1 MFLQDF
7 FGDDPATRGCL
18 RCRDTDAALDMT
30 LRMAFQPIVDV
41 ARREVFAYEA
51 LVRGPDGEPAG
62 WVLDRI
68 TPETMYRFDQTCRV
82 LAIATAARLG
92 LGAAKLSINF
102 IPNAVY
108 EPASCI
114 RLTLAAADKV
124 GLPVDRLMFELTESE
139 RIVDPQHALSILAY
153 YQRRGFVTAVD
164 DFGAG
169 FAGLQ
174 LLVQFQPQV
183 LKLDMDLLRGID
195 HHRARQAVVSG
206 VLRIAE
212 ELGSTVI
219 AEGVETAEEYAW
231 LRAAGVRLFQG
242 YYLARPALE
251 ALPVPDWSRIG

>member
-1 MFLQDF
+1 MILQEF
-7 FGDDPATRGCL
+7 FADDASQHGCL
-18 RCRDTDAALDMT
+18 RCRGTDAPLDLA
-30 LRMAFQPIVDV
+30 LRMAYQPIVDV
-41 ARREVFAYEA
+41 TRRTVFAWEA
-51 LVRGPDGEPAG
+51 LVRGPEGQPAG

-68 TPETMYRFDQTCRV
+68 TPETLYRFDQTCRV
-82 LAIATAARLG
+82 LAIATAAKLG
-92 LGAAKLSINF
+92 LGDAMLSINF

-183 LKLDMDLLRGID
+183 LKLDMELVRGID
-195 HHRARQAVVSG
+195 HHRARQAVVGG
-206 VLRIAE
+206 VLRIAG
-212 ELGSTVI
+212 ELGATVI
-219 AEGVETAEEYAW
+219 AEGVETEGEYAW

-242 YYLARPALE
+242 YWFARPQLD
-251 ALPVPDWSRIG
+251 ALPQPDWSRVG

>member
-1 MFLQDF
+1 MFLQQF
-7 FGDDPATRGCL
+7 FTDDTASHGCL
-18 RCRDTDAALDMT
+18 RCRSTDAPFDLA

-41 ARREVFAYEA
+41 ARREVFGWEA
-51 LVRGPDGEPAG
+51 LVRGPDGQPAG

-68 TPETMYRFDQTCRV
+68 TPETLYRFDQTCRV
-82 LAIATAARLG
+82 LAITTAAKLG
-92 LGAAKLSINF
+92 LGDAKLSINF

-108 EPASCI
+108 EPAACI
-114 RLTLAAADKV
+114 RLTLAAADRV

-183 LKLDMDLLRGID
+183 LKLDMELVRGID
-195 HHRARQAVVSG
+195 HHHARQAVVGG
-206 VLRIAE
+206 VLRIAD
-212 ELGSTVI
+212 ELGATVI
-219 AEGVETAEEYAW
+219 AEGVETEGEYAW
-231 LRAAGVRLFQG
+231 LRGAGVRLFQG
-242 YYLARPALE
+242 YWFARPQLD
-251 ALPVPDWSRIG
+251 ALPQPDWARVG